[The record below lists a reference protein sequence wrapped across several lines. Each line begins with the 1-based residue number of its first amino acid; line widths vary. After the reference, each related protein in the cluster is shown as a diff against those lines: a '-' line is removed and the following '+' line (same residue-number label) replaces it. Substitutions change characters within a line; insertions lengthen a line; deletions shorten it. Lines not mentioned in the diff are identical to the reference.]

1 MAPALPACFC
11 CCPQPHRPSPRSAP
25 LLQLSLLRMGLAPL
39 SPGTGGRA
47 SACETPAFG
56 QMWALAGRCPCPAV
70 GTGWY
75 PEPTVCLRLSS
86 PSRKSLQTHPRPPHS
101 SGGSRIRSGSWLLPT
116 SSCLQGGWGREGVG
130 KAGCRGMTS
139 MGKCGEEQLF
149 GDLQELEVKPLAWAA
164 PEWSPWRLGPATPW
178 LFHQENLLSNGKISL
193 PPQQPPPGPKP
204 PLQGGE
210 VSLDSPWL
218 FAAGQLCPWWL
229 EGLRKSERV
238 GGRSHREG
246 PVTPSAEPP

>member
-1 MAPALPACFC
+1 M
-11 CCPQPHRPSPRSAP
+11 
-25 LLQLSLLRMGLAPL
+25 
-39 SPGTGGRA
+39 
-47 SACETPAFG
+47 
-56 QMWALAGRCPCPAV
+56 
-70 GTGWY
+70 
-75 PEPTVCLRLSS
+75 
-86 PSRKSLQTHPRPPHS
+86 
-101 SGGSRIRSGSWLLPT
+101 
-116 SSCLQGGWGREGVG
+116 G

-238 GGRSHREG
+238 GGRSYREG